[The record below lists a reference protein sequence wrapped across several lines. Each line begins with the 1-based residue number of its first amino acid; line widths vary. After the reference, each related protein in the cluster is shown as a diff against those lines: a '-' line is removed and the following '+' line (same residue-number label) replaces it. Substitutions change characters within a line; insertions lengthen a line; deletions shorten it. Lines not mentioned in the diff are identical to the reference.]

1 MTNQEAELSMRKT
14 FAAMRDSSEE
24 ESKDKRFKN
33 QSLLAIEETYKYDFL
48 ALVAET
54 ESKDERNTC
63 QTQETIQ
70 ALMTGTGFDEDEEE
84 EKQPEVSFLE
94 TKSKINM
101 YSKKQLQSLSSVL
114 IDAYYLV
121 KSKKNQ
127 LMDEYICIP

>member
-1 MTNQEAELSMRKT
+1 
-14 FAAMRDSSEE
+14 MRDSLEE

-33 QSLLAIEETYKYDFL
+33 QSLLAIEETDKYDFL
-48 ALVAET
+48 ARVAKT
-54 ESKDERNTC
+54 ESKDERNTY
-63 QTQETIQ
+63 QTEETIH
-70 ALMTGTGFDEDEEE
+70 ALMTRTCFDEDEEE

-114 IDAYYLV
+114 IDACYLV
-121 KSKKNQ
+121 KSKNNQ